1 MDLESQYERYDLSLA
16 AIAEGAQDQFDP
28 VDNADEFHIAT
39 FFPGVPIQ
47 GLMHYPPVVDFAQVS
62 SVQRRLKKM
71 IQRGSALEDLV
82 AVALVLL
89 RHMHAYDM
97 SEESWAEYKSF
108 VRQEDARFNA
118 ASQAAGRARS
128 NRRPDRVASSMG
140 CVPVRPR
147 PDETEAEYAA
157 VWVMRLSKKSDS
169 AFYKTFNIFSG
180 LVEDIAQFAS
190 ARLNAP
196 RLHYA
201 VVRDLVVTLAR
212 PRFTEEVM
220 AQTFAP
226 IDRNAGYAHTA
237 SRSPT
242 PESTRHRSRS
252 RDRGQRMR
260 GFSSARSRSRGRS
273 APRQQQRRSAS
284 RRHDDQGNPPQGQ
297 VEPSDQGVP
306 VPAPA
311 PVAAPAAVIAPLRDD
326 PRVARLERKI
336 EDLNFQ

>member
-16 AIAEGAQDQFDP
+16 AVAEGAQDQFDP
-28 VDNADEFHIAT
+28 VDNADEFQIAT
-39 FFPGVPIQ
+39 FFPGVPMR

-71 IQRGSALEDLV
+71 LQRGSALEDRV

-97 SEESWAEYKSF
+97 SEQSWTEYKNF

-118 ASQAAGRARS
+118 ASQLAGRARS

-140 CVPVRPR
+140 LG
-147 PDETEAEYAA
+147 DA
-157 VWVMRLSKKSDS
+157 LSNKSDS
-169 AFYKTFNIFSG
+169 AFYKTFNTLSG

-201 VVRDLVVTLAR
+201 VVRDLVMTLAR

-220 AQTFAP
+220 AQT
-226 IDRNAGYAHTA
+226 
-237 SRSPT
+237 
-242 PESTRHRSRS
+242 
-252 RDRGQRMR
+252 
-260 GFSSARSRSRGRS
+260 
-273 APRQQQRRSAS
+273 
-284 RRHDDQGNPPQGQ
+284 
-297 VEPSDQGVP
+297 
-306 VPAPA
+306 
-311 PVAAPAAVIAPLRDD
+311 
-326 PRVARLERKI
+326 
-336 EDLNFQ
+336 